1 MANLPPSTS
10 DGKAS
15 RGGTMLDHLQVTVTS
30 TGEHLKLQKTD
41 VRLKIIVTFRQIQI
55 MHPILLWIL
64 GSMEF
69 FFIFK
74 LFGRIRFFFVVMYSE
89 VNLL

>member
-55 MHPILLWIL
+55 IFADFWSCFLRVSLNASYS
-64 GSMEF
+64 SMDIGLYGIF
-69 FFIFK
+69 FNI
-74 LFGRIRFFFVVMYSE
+74 
-89 VNLL
+89 

>member
-30 TGEHLKLQKTD
+30 TGERVKLQKPTSGSKL
-41 VRLKIIVTFRQIQI
+41 VPFRQKKK
-55 MHPILLWIL
+55 ILTEIWSCFLSFSL
-64 GSMEF
+64 
-69 FFIFK
+69 
-74 LFGRIRFFFVVMYSE
+74 
-89 VNLL
+89 